1 MNTVLRL
8 NRRCFLTASAIATGT
23 ALLPF
28 STSLWAAAA
37 AQKGGT
43 LRISVDQAVGMLNPL
58 LVRVNPEYLLSELLY
73 NGLTRLSQ
81 DMQAEPD
88 LAQSWSHNPEL
99 TEWTFTLRS
108 GLRFHDGSPC
118 TAHDVA
124 ASLQAILDPKTA
136 SPGLRNIGPIQQVE
150 ALDELHVKLTTHI
163 AYADLPVSL
172 AYPDA
177 KIVPAA
183 IVQSDLSR
191 LSREAIGTGPFKLVS
206 FEPERRVVVARNEHF
221 YDPQRPHLDRV
232 EIHVYPDP
240 ASEGSALM
248 SGDIDLM
255 LSAQATEFSRLSQ
268 ASGVSGLRVASGQF
282 LNINMGCDQPP
293 FNDVRVRQA
302 LALCVDRAAL
312 VDFVAEGFG
321 TPGNDTPLN
330 AAYRYHSDIALREAN
345 LTQAKKLLA
354 EAGYPNGLDVTLVAS
369 DKPSTRT
376 QLGIAV
382 AEMAKPAGFNI
393 TVATMA
399 NSTYLDQV
407 WKKGNFY
414 VGFYNMQPSAD
425 AVFSLLYTSDAAWNE
440 TRWNNAEFDAAVAAA
455 RGTDDAAKRSALYAT
470 AQQLMHE
477 QVPSLIPTFFD
488 VLAAQR
494 NHVQGY
500 QLHPRGAVFR
510 LDQAW
515 LDASAIKRG

>member
-1 MNTVLRL
+1 MTTVFRL
-8 NRRCFLTASAIATGT
+8 NRRRFLATTAIVTG
-23 ALLPF
+23 AAMLPF
-28 STSLWAAAA
+28 SSTLWAAGAA
-37 AQKGGT
+37 RKGGT

-58 LVRVNPEYLLSELLY
+58 LARVNPEYLLSELLY

-88 LAQSWSHNPEL
+88 LAASWSHNEAL
-99 TEWTFTLRS
+99 TEWTFSLRDN
-108 GLRFHDGSPC
+108 LLFHDGSRC
-118 TAHDVA
+118 TPKDVV

-136 SPGLRNIGPIQQVE
+136 SPGLRNIGPIKSVE
-150 ALDELHVKLTTHI
+150 ALDELRVKLTTTMP
-163 AYADLPVSL
+163 YADLPISL

-177 KIVPAA
+177 KIVPAS
-183 IVQSDLSR
+183 IVLGNMAR
-191 LSREAIGTGPFKLVS
+191 LTREAVGTGPFKLTS
-206 FEPERRVVVARNEHF
+206 FEPERLVVVTRNEQFH
-221 YDPQRPHLDRV
+221 DPERPFLDRV
-232 EIHVYPDP
+232 EIRVYPDP
-240 ASEGSALM
+240 TAESSALM

-255 LSAQATEFSRLSQ
+255 LSAQATEFSRLGQ
-268 ASGVSGLRVASGQF
+268 ASGVTGLRVPSGQF
-282 LNINMGCDQPP
+282 LNINMACDQEP

-302 LALCVDRAAL
+302 LSLCVDRAAL

-330 AAYRYHSDIALREAN
+330 AAYRYHADIELRQADIAK
-345 LTQAKKLLA
+345 AKQLLA
-354 EAGYPNGLDVTLVAS
+354 DAGYPDGLDITLVAS

-382 AEMAKPAGFNI
+382 REMAKPAGFNI
-393 TVATMA
+393 KVETMA

-440 TRWNNAEFDAAVAAA
+440 TRWNNSEFDTAVAAA
-455 RGTDDAAKRSALYAT
+455 RGTDDPVKRAALYGT
-470 AQQLMHE
+470 AQRLMHE

-494 NHVQGY
+494 NYVQGY
-500 QLHPRGAVFR
+500 RLHPRGAVFR

-515 LDASAIKRG
+515 LDEGAPKRG